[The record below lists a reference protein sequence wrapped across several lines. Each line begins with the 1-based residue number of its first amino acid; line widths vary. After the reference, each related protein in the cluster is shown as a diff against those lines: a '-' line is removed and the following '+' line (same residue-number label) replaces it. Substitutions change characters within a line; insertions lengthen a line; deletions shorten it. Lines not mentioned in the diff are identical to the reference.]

1 MRYEVMREHDSEQ
14 VSARDPD
21 TAEPEASIGTPTVSP
36 QGDLAG
42 EPRQLGPPPQ
52 GDLAGEPRQL
62 RPPPQGDLT
71 GEPHEARATRKESV
85 VRSVSR
91 DDVEKNWMARHK
103 TSVVAWTAAVTA
115 GLVSTLLLSPVQTLI
130 NRTKEAVNPPEH
142 VSVSVTLGP
151 EKVGFL
157 PGYPDDPFME
167 GETFE
172 FGGTYY
178 FERGKLTS
186 AGTPPVVRGEDGAG
200 CDATRD
206 WAVQHGGLDY
216 ERTIGQIILTA
227 KSNLVVTNASAAR
240 EFKDIGTQG
249 ELAYCPAGGTLG
261 TQFLFI
267 NLDDG
272 SVSYLRGDSNGDR
285 SESLPFGFQL
295 QPGESERIVFVA
307 EAGRMGDSAYDG
319 LIEWRL
325 KLDALV
331 DGERQ
336 DILLG
341 NEDGSPFRTV
351 AGGYDEHDQLA
362 YFVNDDAWLPIYG

>member
-1 MRYEVMREHDSEQ
+1 MRERDSEQ

-21 TAEPEASIGTPTVSP
+21 TAEPEASIGRPTVPP

-52 GDLAGEPRQL
+52 GDLAGEP
-62 RPPPQGDLT
+62 
-71 GEPHEARATRKESV
+71 HKARTTRKESA

-91 DDVEKNWMARHK
+91 STLYDSEQNWMARHK
-103 TSVVAWTAAVTA
+103 KSVVAWTAAVTA
-115 GLVSTLLLSPVQTLI
+115 GLVGTLLLSPVQTLI
-130 NRTKEAVNPPEH
+130 NRTKDAVNPPEH

-151 EKVGFL
+151 EKVSFL
-157 PGYPDDPFME
+157 PGYPDDPFVE
-167 GETFE
+167 GEVFDS
-172 FGGTYY
+172 GDTYY

-186 AGTPPVVRGEDGAG
+186 AGTPPAADGLG
-200 CDATRD
+200 CNATRD

-216 ERTIGQIILTA
+216 ERTIGQIVLTA
-227 KSNLVVTNASAAR
+227 KRNLVVTNASTVR
-240 EFKDIGTQG
+240 ELKDIETQG
-249 ELAYCPAGGTLG
+249 ELASCPAGGALG

-272 SVSYLRGDSNGDR
+272 SVSYFREDSNGER

-295 QPGESERIVFVA
+295 KPGESERIVFIA

-341 NEDGSPFRTV
+341 NEDGTPFRTV

-362 YFVNDDAWLPIYG
+362 YFVEDDAWLPIYG